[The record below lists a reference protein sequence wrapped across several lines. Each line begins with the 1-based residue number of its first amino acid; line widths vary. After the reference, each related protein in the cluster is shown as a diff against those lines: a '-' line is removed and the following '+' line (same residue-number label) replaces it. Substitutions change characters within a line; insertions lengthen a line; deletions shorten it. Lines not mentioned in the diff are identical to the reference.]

1 MEYRQEKMFCKGK
14 VKLITEL
21 NEFRMSLWIN
31 GFGLENAITGEQIIP
46 LITYSNLDSIEEVD
60 EEVLK
65 IAFRIYPDGSKHY
78 TVEVHPFSKNFT
90 YEGRMYST
98 DHFHKIITGED
109 LE

>member
-1 MEYRQEKMFCKGK
+1 MEYRQEKIFCNGNS
-14 VKLITEL
+14 KLITEL

-31 GFGLENAITGEQIIP
+31 GFGLENAITGEKIIP
-46 LITYSNLDSIEEVD
+46 LISYFNLDTIEEVD

-65 IAFRIYPDGSKHY
+65 IKFRIYPDGSQYHI
-78 TVEVHPFSKNFT
+78 VEVHPFVKKFK
-90 YEGRMYST
+90 YEGRIYST